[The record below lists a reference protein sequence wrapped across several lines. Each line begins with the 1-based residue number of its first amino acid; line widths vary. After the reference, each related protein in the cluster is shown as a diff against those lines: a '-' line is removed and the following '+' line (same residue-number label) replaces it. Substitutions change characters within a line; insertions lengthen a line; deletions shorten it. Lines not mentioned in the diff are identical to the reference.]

1 MFLDDRSIVIS
12 HGRKKAQNKC
22 EQNGLW
28 SDITFRTHK
37 VSNVKVSFV
46 NVQIKLPVT
55 LTKKKIA
62 KMQDN
67 LCCVTTVSIIL
78 ICMGT
83 QRICIQL

>member
-1 MFLDDRSIVIS
+1 MFLGDRSIIIS

-46 NVQIKLPVT
+46 NMQITFTVT
-55 LTKKKIA
+55 LTKKNRENA
-62 KMQDN
+62 
-67 LCCVTTVSIIL
+67 
-78 ICMGT
+78 G
-83 QRICIQL
+83 